1 MGKEKKSDKEKSY
14 TKKSDKKGAN
24 TLATATA
31 TSDVIKNTDMRDAN
45 TLATATAPS
54 DVNDNANVQDS
65 DHAEQGDNDPV
76 EDDDAPTSDDG
87 KDRSEVDH
95 RQGDTDGSNTTVT
108 RLHTGKRAADME
120 TESYSTRSDTPE
132 QQSHKK
138 FRGTKLTTPR
148 QPRFGTQRA
157 ESTTLWIYS
166 TRSGI
171 SSTS

>member
-95 RQGDTDGSNTTVT
+95 LQFGGNFRIFPPKPSNFG
-108 RLHTGKRAADME
+108 GKKE
-120 TESYSTRSDTPE
+120 
-132 QQSHKK
+132 
-138 FRGTKLTTPR
+138 
-148 QPRFGTQRA
+148 
-157 ESTTLWIYS
+157 
-166 TRSGI
+166 
-171 SSTS
+171 